1 MQIKNMFEKQ
11 IDRDIKGVIKVGQ
24 SDEENVYQELDEY
37 VVTKELLKH
46 FRDFFNNYEK
56 GVDGYTDKMG
66 VWISGFFGSGKSHF
80 LKILSYLLKN
90 STVEGKRAIEYFTD
104 GKKIED
110 PMLIAEMTK
119 AGTIESDVMLFN
131 IDSKGS
137 AKVGSGKEA
146 IVEVFMKV
154 FNEMQGYCGSI
165 PYLAEFERQLDNEG
179 RFEEFKEKFE
189 ANAGAPW
196 DKKRQAFAVIQ
207 DKVVK
212 TLVEMDFMS
221 EEAAR
226 NWCKNAKGSYDLS
239 IEKFVSLVQ
248 EYCAKKG
255 PNHHVIFLVDEIGQ
269 YIADDTQLM
278 LNLQTIVEDLGTACK
293 GKAFTKEEWMDIL
306 LRSTGMEP
314 DKLSDRAK
322 WLLIARM
329 IPLVENNFNMC
340 ELGPRSTGKSYIYEQ
355 ISPNSILVAGG
366 QTTVANLFYN
376 MSNNTVGLVGMWD
389 VVAFDEVAG
398 IKFKDKDGIQIMK
411 GYMASGA
418 FSRGKAE
425 IQAKAS
431 MVFVGN
437 INQSVETLQKT
448 SSLFDPFPPEMGTDT
463 AFLDRFHAY
472 IPGWE
477 IPKYRPDSFTNDYG
491 FITDYLSEFMRELRK
506 DNYSNIAEKY
516 FKLGNNLNQRDAIAV
531 RKLIS
536 GFIKLIYPDGEV
548 SKEEV
553 AEIMDISLELR
564 RRVKEQLKKIG
575 GMEFYDVNFSYID
588 NDSFDEHFVSVP
600 EQGGGKMIPEGMGK
614 PGCLYTVSKSKTGM
628 IGCYRLETQMMP
640 GNGKLTCTGIG
651 SGKEPKEATNTAFN
665 YLKANGNAISGNI
678 STTTK
683 DYIIN
688 YQDMQ
693 GLGMT
698 GNLALPTLIAISS
711 AALSKPP
718 ISSLA
723 VLGEISIGGTLIKV
737 EDLASTLQVCLD
749 SGAKKVLL
757 PITSAAD
764 LGTVPSDLV
773 GAFSLIFYSSP
784 EEAVYKAL
792 GVE

>member
-248 EYCAKKG
+248 EYC
-255 PNHHVIFLVDEIGQ
+255 
-269 YIADDTQLM
+269 
-278 LNLQTIVEDLGTACK
+278 
-293 GKAFTKEEWMDIL
+293 
-306 LRSTGMEP
+306 
-314 DKLSDRAK
+314 
-322 WLLIARM
+322 
-329 IPLVENNFNMC
+329 
-340 ELGPRSTGKSYIYEQ
+340 
-355 ISPNSILVAGG
+355 
-366 QTTVANLFYN
+366 
-376 MSNNTVGLVGMWD
+376 
-389 VVAFDEVAG
+389 
-398 IKFKDKDGIQIMK
+398 
-411 GYMASGA
+411 
-418 FSRGKAE
+418 GKAE

>member
-1 MQIKNMFEKQ
+1 MKLVSLSALNQAVTISRQQIAVIVICISLILEVVLRIAVHHIPINQQAAVLTYFDFIQTEK
-11 IDRDIKGVIKVGQ
+11 
-24 SDEENVYQELDEY
+24 
-37 VVTKELLKH
+37 VTDTMKA
-46 FRDFFNNYEK
+46 RSI
-56 GVDGYTDKMG
+56 V
-66 VWISGFFGSGKSHF
+66 
-80 LKILSYLLKN
+80 
-90 STVEGKRAIEYFTD
+90 AYFTTED
-104 GKKIED
+104 GEKISFD
-110 PMLIAEMTK
+110 VPMIANSRE
-119 AGTIESDVMLFN
+119 
-131 IDSKGS
+131 
-137 AKVGSGKEA
+137 EA
-146 IVEVFMKV
+146 PEKRTFH
-154 FNEMQGYCGSI
+154 
-165 PYLAEFERQLDNEG
+165 
-179 RFEEFKEKFE
+179 EKF
-189 ANAGAPW
+189 
-196 DKKRQAFAVIQ
+196 
-207 DKVVK
+207 
-212 TLVEMDFMS
+212 TL
-221 EEAAR
+221 
-226 NWCKNAKGSYDLS
+226 
-239 IEKFVSLVQ
+239 
-248 EYCAKKG
+248 
-255 PNHHVIFLVDEIGQ
+255 
-269 YIADDTQLM
+269 
-278 LNLQTIVEDLGTACK
+278 
-293 GKAFTKEEWMDIL
+293 
-306 LRSTGMEP
+306 
-314 DKLSDRAK
+314 
-322 WLLIARM
+322 
-329 IPLVENNFNMC
+329 
-340 ELGPRSTGKSYIYEQ
+340 KS
-355 ISPNSILVAGG
+355 
-366 QTTVANLFYN
+366 
-376 MSNNTVGLVGMWD
+376 
-389 VVAFDEVAG
+389 
-398 IKFKDKDGIQIMK
+398 
-411 GYMASGA
+411 
-418 FSRGKAE
+418 
-425 IQAKAS
+425 
-431 MVFVGN
+431 
-437 INQSVETLQKT
+437 
-448 SSLFDPFPPEMGTDT
+448 
-463 AFLDRFHAY
+463 
-472 IPGWE
+472 
-477 IPKYRPDSFTNDYG
+477 
-491 FITDYLSEFMRELRK
+491 RE
-506 DNYSNIAEKY
+506 YSNIAEKY

-548 SKEEV
+548 SKDEV

-588 NDSFDEHFVSVP
+588 NDSFDEHFVTVP

-665 YLKANGNAISGNI
+665 YLKANGNAISGSI

-718 ISSLA
+718 ISSLV